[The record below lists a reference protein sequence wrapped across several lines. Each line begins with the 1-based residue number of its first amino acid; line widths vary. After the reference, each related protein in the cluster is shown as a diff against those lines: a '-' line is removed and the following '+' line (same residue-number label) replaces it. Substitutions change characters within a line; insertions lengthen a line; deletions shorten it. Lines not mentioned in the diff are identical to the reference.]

1 MLQGVVGR
9 EASAFHFCHGFAPFA
24 HDFFRTRD
32 DGPANTPTR
41 CHVCLGQPIER
52 DHGDLSINRSNR
64 RWSFS
69 GEHKLV
75 VDFVGKQHG
84 ARGFASGNNVFKNPS
99 GGHRAGGIVGVDEH
113 QGLGRCRKQT
123 GDFINI
129 RLPIVGFVQV
139 VGDGD
144 RIEFGQDGGV
154 ERVPRSWDQDSIS
167 GIHQRREGNFNGLR
181 TAAGDGNV
189 LDGFG
194 PSGLGVLPDGR
205 KGGRGA
211 IGGGVTV
218 QIVVDGSDGRF
229 RHCGRRRKSINIGV
243 ANIEVQKV
251 KPTGFCFV
259 GKGQDIP
266 DRVFDVLGPFGGGD
280 GGGRHEP
287 LLSPRG
293 PADTTPVPRRSC

>member
-1 MLQGVVGR
+1 M
-9 EASAFHFCHGFAPFA
+9 
-24 HDFFRTRD
+24 
-32 DGPANTPTR
+32 
-41 CHVCLGQPIER
+41 
-52 DHGDLSINRSNR
+52 
-64 RWSFS
+64 
-69 GEHKLV
+69 V

-84 ARGFASGNNVFKNPS
+84 ARGFASGNNVFENPS
-99 GGHRAGGIVGVDEH
+99 GRHRAGGIVGVDEH
-113 QGLGRCRKQT
+113 QGLGGCRKQI

-139 VGDGD
+139 VRDGD
-144 RIEFGQDGGV
+144 RIEFRQDGGV

-167 GIHQRREGNFNGLR
+167 GIHQRREGNFNALR

-194 PSGLGVLPDGR
+194 PSDLCVFPDGR

-211 IGGGVTV
+211 IGWGVSV

-243 ANIEVQKV
+243 PNIEVQKV

-280 GGGRHEP
+280 GGGRHGP
-287 LLSPRG
+287 LLSSCG
-293 PADTTPVPRRSC
+293 PADTTPVLRRSC